1 MSEIIHTARIRLEQK
16 KRPLRVAHI
25 EGFAEALRFGTHG
38 GYAAFYHSEPA
49 EPLPTTIDHLL
60 AALAG

>member
-16 KRPLRVAHI
+16 KRPLREAHI
-25 EGFAEALRFGTHG
+25 EGFDQPLRFGMHG
-38 GYAAFYHSEPA
+38 GYAAFYNAEPA
-49 EPLPTTIDHLL
+49 EPLPTTIDHLV

>member
-1 MSEIIHTARIRLEQK
+1 MGEIIHVARIRLEQK

-25 EGFAEALRFGTHG
+25 EGFAEPLRFGTHG
-38 GYAAFYHSEPA
+38 GYAAFYHAPPA
-49 EPLPTTIDHLL
+49 APLPTTIDHVV